1 MAHAVGPRMPYEA
14 MPAGVRAWVD
24 RTLGSGVVSA
34 DTQYGGFSPGV
45 AARLVTA
52 SGRRAFV
59 KAVGPE
65 LNPDS
70 PGLFRRELAAM
81 QALAAEKLP
90 QAPMLYDG
98 YDDGGWVALLLED
111 IEGRMPD
118 QPWNVADAGRV
129 LRATAELTERL
140 TPSPWP
146 DAPLAAE
153 RSESFLSRWEL
164 VPADGTPVP
173 DWIGDRVPELA
184 ELAATGRQALA
195 ADEALAHW
203 DIRSDNVLLTD
214 ERVVFVDWAHPA
226 RAAAWADLVIVSAD
240 IRGSLTGAELAGLPA
255 PPDGDAVTG
264 FLAAVAGGLWWAA
277 HQPDPPGLPTL
288 REWQREHAEVHL
300 AWLRERL

>member
-1 MAHAVGPRMPYEA
+1 

-65 LNPDS
+65 LNPDT
-70 PGLFRRELAAM
+70 PDMFRRELATM
-81 QALAAEKLP
+81 RLLAAEKLP
-90 QAPMLYDG
+90 QAPIFYDG

-111 IEGRMPD
+111 IDGRMPD
-118 QPWNVADAGRV
+118 QPWNLADAGRV

-140 TPSPWP
+140 SPSPWP

-153 RSESFLSRWEL
+153 RSASFLSRWDL
-164 VPADGTPVP
+164 VLADGTPVP
-173 DWIGDRVPELA
+173 AWIGDRVPELV
-184 ELAATGRQALA
+184 ELARAGREALA

-203 DIRSDNVLLTD
+203 DIRSDNVLLTED
-214 ERVVFVDWAHPA
+214 RVIFVDWAHPA
-226 RAAAWADLVIVSAD
+226 RAAAWADLLIVSAD
-240 IRGSLTGAELAGLPA
+240 IRSSLTGADLAGLPA
-255 PPDGDAVTG
+255 PPDGDGVTG
-264 FLAAVAGGLWWAA
+264 FLAAAAGGLWWAA
-277 HQPDPPGLPTL
+277 HQPDPPGLPTI
-288 REWQREHAEVHL
+288 RAWQREHAEVHL
-300 AWLRERL
+300 DWLRERLGW